1 MNAAPAEPLTLT
13 VQSLR
18 DWPLPAPDAG
28 GDKEARGQVLVVAG
42 SREMPGAALL
52 AARAALRAGAGKLS
66 MAVPQCIAQGLA
78 LQMPEARVIALPE
91 TGAGGLA
98 ADGVRQL
105 AAVAGKASA
114 VLIGPGMQDA
124 AGTCAFVAAA
134 LPLFAQATVVLDALA
149 MDTVRAGHRFAQ
161 PVVLTPHAG
170 EMAGLLDIA
179 KEEIVAAPARHAL
192 AAAQRWQAVVALKGA
207 TTCIAAA
214 DGRAWQHA
222 CAVPG
227 LGTSGSGDVLAG
239 ALAGLAAQGVPPE
252 QAAAWAVAAHAQAG
266 SRLARRHGTLGYLAS
281 EICEALPAALHRLS
295 QRPAQERGLPRS
307 GMTPD
312 QPSSSAGA
320 PNAPNAPPMAPGDEA
335 PTGTPGTGEAPCR
348 DCGGT
353 GRTGGQTCAT
363 CQGTGTVNV
372 GIGGA

>member
-1 MNAAPAEPLTLT
+1 MNAAPAEPLALT
-13 VQSLR
+13 AQSLR

-91 TGAGGLA
+91 TAEGGLA
-98 ADGVRQL
+98 AGGAQEL

-114 VLIGPGMQDA
+114 VLVGPGMQDA
-124 AGTCAFVAAA
+124 AATCAFVAAA
-134 LPLFAQATVVLDALA
+134 LPLCAQATVVLDALA
-149 MDTVRAGHRFAQ
+149 MDIVRADRRFTQ

-170 EMAGLLDIA
+170 EMAGLLDIP
-179 KEEIVAAPARHAL
+179 KDEILAAPARHAL
-192 AAAQRWQAVVALKGA
+192 AAARRWQAVVALKGA

-214 DGRAWQHA
+214 DGRAWQHS
-222 CAVPG
+222 CTVPG

-239 ALAGLAAQGVPPE
+239 ALAGLAAQGVPAE

-281 EICEALPAALHRLS
+281 EICDALPAALHRL
-295 QRPAQERGLPRS
+295 AQHPRG
-307 GMTPD
+307 
-312 QPSSSAGA
+312 
-320 PNAPNAPPMAPGDEA
+320 NAV
-335 PTGTPGTGEAPCR
+335 CR
-348 DCGGT
+348 T
-353 GRTGGQTCAT
+353 HA
-363 CQGTGTVNV
+363 
-372 GIGGA
+372 